1 VTQVV
6 SPGEYAVRGGLI
18 DLFPMGSQV
27 PFRVDLFDDEIDSI
41 RTFDPDS
48 QRSLYP
54 VPEVRLLPG
63 REFPMDEAAR
73 AKFRSRWRELLE
85 GDPTRSRVYK
95 DMGAGVAT
103 AGIEYYLPL
112 FFDDTATVFDYLGPA
127 ATIVLHGDLEAAFH
141 RFWLDTRDRY
151 RIVRTDPDR
160 PALPPDALFLSAEQF
175 YARAKDYA
183 QLALRAPAEATEDAC
198 AELAPM
204 PMVAA
209 VRGAEDPLVQLKV
222 HMALAAAQGQRVLM
236 VGDGLNDAPVLAL
249 ADVSVA
255 IGQAV
260 PMAQAQSDFIIP
272 GGQLSRL
279 ACMPAQAKRTLRT
292 VRQNLLWA
300 GAYNLL
306 CVPLA
311 IASYLPAWMAGLGM
325 ALSSLLVMA
334 NAARLTRTH
343 EGD

>member
-1 VTQVV
+1 
-6 SPGEYAVRGGLI
+6 
-18 DLFPMGSQV
+18 
-27 PFRVDLFDDEIDSI
+27 
-41 RTFDPDS
+41 
-48 QRSLYP
+48 
-54 VPEVRLLPG
+54 
-63 REFPMDEAAR
+63 
-73 AKFRSRWRELLE
+73 
-85 GDPTRSRVYK
+85 
-95 DMGAGVAT
+95 
-103 AGIEYYLPL
+103 
-112 FFDDTATVFDYLGPA
+112 
-127 ATIVLHGDLEAAFH
+127 
-141 RFWLDTRDRY
+141 
-151 RIVRTDPDR
+151 
-160 PALPPDALFLSAEQF
+160 
-175 YARAKDYA
+175 
-183 QLALRAPAEATEDAC
+183 
-198 AELAPM
+198 
-204 PMVAA
+204 
-209 VRGAEDPLVQLKV
+209 
-222 HMALAAAQGQRVLM
+222 M

-279 ACMPAQAKRTLRT
+279 AHMPEQARRTLRI

-334 NAARLTRTH
+334 NAARLTRAH